1 MQNWKQFFTG
11 IGNYFVGAGA
21 TSEKFNDFW
30 HPVRIS
36 SVKHFCP
43 PTAHGHTILQRQIYI
58 AEGSKAYR
66 IAEAMKLAIQSS
78 AQHYFIYKLRY
89 DEYAKYTLL
98 KKAASSKSVKN
109 QLAEDVHDYLL
120 REALTGAHARLHDQI
135 VKISPLFSDE
145 ITQTEIKK
153 YLEKKVAWEVKHPDE
168 VYEESFIAPGTAYA
182 RHKKDT
188 TIPMPH
194 FKNTIGKINLFKHP
208 LIATGYTIDAFRK
221 LLLDS
226 PARVICWLVNK
237 LTFGNRVLRL
247 FFSFILAGPFV
258 LLNILFFGLAKA
270 FAGDRFS
277 YIDASPYPPLLEK
290 ENNKKIIDRKKSVKS
305 GRIEHINKKNIS
317 HATHRTHRQK

>member
-120 REALTGAHARLHDQI
+120 REALLGAHARLHENI
-135 VKISPLFSDE
+135 VKISPFFADE
-145 ITQTEIKK
+145 ITQAEIKK
-153 YLEKKVAWEVKHPDE
+153 YVEKKVAWELKHPHA
-168 VYEESFIAPGTAYA
+168 VYEELFLAPNTLYA
-182 RHKKDT
+182 RHKNGT
-188 TIPMPH
+188 PIQMPH
-194 FKNTIGKINLFKHP
+194 FYNTIGKINIIKHP
-208 LIATGYTIDAFRK
+208 LIAIGYVIDAFRK
-221 LLLDS
+221 IVFDY
-226 PARVICWLVNK
+226 PARVICWLVDK
-237 LTFGNRVLRL
+237 FTFRNNILRL

-258 LLNILFFGLAKA
+258 LLNIIFFGLAKA
-270 FAGDRFS
+270 FAGDRFRYS
-277 YIDASPYPPLLEK
+277 DESPYQPLQEK
-290 ENNKKIIDRKKSVKS
+290 EFKTKNIASKKSVKS
-305 GRIEHINKKNIS
+305 GKLEHIDKKNLTQTTQRS
-317 HATHRTHRQK
+317 QRHK